1 MDNSVLQKAKYW
13 TSEVFDEQTRKAVAE
28 MIENN
33 PEQLNESFY
42 KDLEF
47 GTGGL
52 RGIMGA
58 GTNRMNRYTVG
69 MATQGL
75 ANYLLAN
82 CDKVKGISCAIAHDS
97 RNNSREFAKITASV
111 LSANGI
117 KVYLFDKLRPTPELS
132 FAIRHLHCNSGIVI
146 TASHNP
152 KEYNGYKV
160 YWSDG
165 GQVIPPHDKGIIEDV
180 RKVTVEDIKFDDA
193 LKNVTEIGVDVDNAY
208 IETLKSLCHNVKDN
222 ASANL
227 KIVYTPIHGSS
238 ISVLPQALKS
248 IGFNDVNIV
257 EEQAVPDGN
266 FPTVKSP
273 NPEEREALTL
283 AIRKAEQIGA
293 DIVFG
298 TDPDSDR
305 LGVVVN
311 HNGKFVILNGNQTAS
326 ILVHYLLD
334 SFKAEGRLKGKEF
347 IVKTIV
353 TTELIPQIAKDY
365 GVKCLDVLTGFKYI
379 AEEIE
384 KNYGKMQFIGGGEES
399 YGFLAGDCVRDKD
412 AVIAS
417 MLVCEAAARMKAQG
431 KTLMDLLLGIYTK
444 YGFYLEGLKSLT
456 KPGQSGMQEIEAMME
471 KFRSTPPESICGVQ
485 VVMVHDFQARK
496 SYDKISDLCYD
507 ITLPKSNVLQ
517 YDLADGS
524 KITVRPSGT
533 EPKIKFYIGVKGKL
547 ESPSQYEATEE
558 KLKAKINEIIDTI
571 TKG

>member
-1 MDNSVLQKAKYW
+1 MDSILKKAQYW
-13 TSEVFDEQTRKAVAE
+13 TNEIFDEQTRNIVAE
-28 MIENN
+28 MINNN
-33 PEQLNESFY
+33 PEQLNECFY

-75 ANYLLAN
+75 ANYLLKS
-82 CDKVKGISCAIAHDS
+82 CDKSKGISCAIAHDS
-97 RNNSREFAKITASV
+97 RNNSSEFAKITASV

-117 KVYLFDKLRPTPELS
+117 HVYLFDSLRPTPELS
-132 FAIRHLHCNSGIVI
+132 FAIRYLHCNSGIVI

-165 GQVIPPHDKGIIEDV
+165 GQLIPPHDNGVIDEV

-193 LKNVTEIGVDVDNAY
+193 MTNVEIIGENVDKPY
-208 IETLKSLCHNVKDN
+208 IEALTSLCHNLENN
-222 ASANL
+222 AKTPL

-238 ISVLPQALKS
+238 ISVLPRALKN

-257 EEQAVPDGN
+257 EEQATPDGN

-273 NPEEREALTL
+273 NPEERETLTM
-283 AIRKAEQIGA
+283 AIRKAEQLNA
-293 DIVFG
+293 DIVIG

-305 LGVVVN
+305 LGIVVK
-311 HNGKFVILNGNQTAS
+311 HNGKFIILNGNQTAS
-326 ILVHYLLD
+326 ILVYYLLD
-334 SFKAEGRLKGKEF
+334 SFKREGKLKGKEF
-347 IVKTIV
+347 VVKTIV
-353 TTELIPQIAKDY
+353 TTELIAQIAKGYD
-365 GVKCLDVLTGFKYI
+365 VKYFDVLTGFKYI
-379 AEEIE
+379 AEIIE
-384 KNYGKMQFIGGGEES
+384 LNYGKLQFIGGGEES

-412 AVIAS
+412 AVVAS
-417 MLVCEAAARMKAQG
+417 MLVCEIAAKMKAEG
-431 KTLMDLLLGIYTK
+431 KTLMDLLLDIYMK

-471 KFRSTPPESICGVQ
+471 KFRSTPPETICGVQ
-485 VVMVHDFQARK
+485 VVMVHDFLARK
-496 SYDKISDLCYD
+496 SYDKISELSYD

-533 EPKIKFYIGVKGKL
+533 EPKIKFYIGLRG
-547 ESPSQYEATEE
+547 E
-558 KLKAKINEIIDTI
+558 LKSADDYQRLLAELGAKIEKISEFL
-571 TKG
+571 TK

>member
-1 MDNSVLQKAKYW
+1 MDIVLQKAQYW
-13 TSEVFDEQTRKAVAE
+13 TTEIFDEQTRMAVAK
-28 MIENN
+28 MIRDDH
-33 PEQLNESFY
+33 EQLNECFY
-42 KDLEF
+42 RNLEF

-75 ANYLLAN
+75 ANYLTKT
-82 CDKVKGISCAIAHDS
+82 CQGKISCAIAHDS

-117 KVYLFDKLRPTPELS
+117 HVYIFDSLRPTPELS
-132 FAIRHLHCNSGIVI
+132 FTIRHLHCNSGIVI

-160 YWSDG
+160 YWADG
-165 GQVIPPHDKGIIEDV
+165 GQVIPPHDKGIIEEV
-180 RKVTVEDIKFDDA
+180 RKVTVEDIKFDDS
-193 LKNVTEIGVDVDNAY
+193 LKNVEEIGANVDKVY
-208 IETLKSLCHNVKDN
+208 IETLASLCHNTKHN
-222 ASANL
+222 STTPL

-238 ISVLPQALKS
+238 ISVLPQALEH
-248 IGFNDVNIV
+248 IGFKDVNIV
-257 EEQAVPDGN
+257 EEQATPDGN

-283 AIRKAEQIGA
+283 AIRKAEKINA
-293 DIVFG
+293 DIVIG

-305 LGVVVN
+305 LGVVVK
-311 HNGKFVILNGNQTAS
+311 HNGKYIILNGNQTAS
-326 ILVHYLLD
+326 ILVYYLLD
-334 SFKAEGRLKGKEF
+334 SFKREGKLKGKEF

-353 TTELIPQIAKDY
+353 TTGLIAQIAKGYD
-365 GVKCLDVLTGFKYI
+365 VKYFDVLTGFKYI

-417 MLVCEAAARMKAQG
+417 MLVCEAAAKMKAEG
-431 KTLMDLLLGIYTK
+431 KTLMDLLLDIYMK

-471 KFRSTPPESICGVQ
+471 KFRSTPPDSICGVQ
-485 VVMVHDFQARK
+485 VVMIHDFLVRK
-496 SYDKISDLCYD
+496 SYDKISELSYD

-533 EPKIKFYIGVKGKL
+533 EPKIKFYIGVRCELNSIDEYERKL
-547 ESPSQYEATEE
+547 SELSARIE
-558 KLKAKINEIIDTI
+558 KITDTI
-571 TKG
+571 TK

>member
-1 MDNSVLQKAKYW
+1 MDTVQQKAQYW
-13 TSEVFDEQTRKAVAE
+13 TTEIFDEQTRNAVAE
-28 MIENN
+28 MIKNN

-75 ANYLLAN
+75 ANYLLKS
-82 CDKVKGISCAIAHDS
+82 CSGKISCAIAHDS

-117 KVYLFDKLRPTPELS
+117 HVYLFDKLRPTPELS
-132 FAIRHLHCNSGIVI
+132 FTIRHLHCNSGIVI

-160 YWSDG
+160 YWADG
-165 GQVIPPHDKGIIEDV
+165 GQVIPPHDKGIIEEV
-180 RKVTVEDIKFDDA
+180 RKVTVEDIKFDDS
-193 LKNVTEIGVDVDNAY
+193 LKNVEEIGANVDKVY
-208 IETLKSLCHNVKDN
+208 IETLASLCHNTEHN
-222 ASANL
+222 ATTPL

-238 ISVLPQALKS
+238 ISVLPQALKH

-257 EEQAVPDGN
+257 EEQATPDGN

-283 AIRKAEQIGA
+283 AIRKAERINA
-293 DIVFG
+293 DIVIG

-305 LGVVVN
+305 LGVVVK
-311 HNGKFVILNGNQTAS
+311 HNGKYIILNGNQTAS
-326 ILVHYLLD
+326 ILVYYLLD
-334 SFKAEGRLKGKEF
+334 SFKREGKLKGKEF

-353 TTELIPQIAKDY
+353 TTELIAQIAKGY
-365 GVKCLDVLTGFKYI
+365 NVKYLDVLTGFKYI

-417 MLVCEAAARMKAQG
+417 MLVCEAAARMKAEG
-431 KTLMDLLLGIYTK
+431 KTLMDLLLDIYMK

-471 KFRSTPPESICGVQ
+471 KFRSTPPDSICGVQ
-485 VVMVHDFQARK
+485 VVMVHDFLVRK
-496 SYDKISDLCYD
+496 SYDKISELSYD

-533 EPKIKFYIGVKGKL
+533 EPKIKFYIGVRCDLKSVDEYERKL
-547 ESPSQYEATEE
+547 SEMSARIEKITE
-558 KLKAKINEIIDTI
+558 TI
-571 TKG
+571 TK

>member
-1 MDNSVLQKAKYW
+1 MNEILDKANYW
-13 TSEVFDEQTRKAVAE
+13 TSEIFDEETRSQVRQ
-28 MIENN
+28 MIETD
-33 PEQLNESFY
+33 PQLLNESFY

-75 ANYLLAN
+75 ANYLIKSCEN
-82 CDKVKGISCAIAHDS
+82 SKKITCAIAHDS

-117 KVYLFDKLRPTPELS
+117 NVYLFDKLRPTPELS
-132 FAIRHLHCNSGIVI
+132 FAIRELKCNSGIVI

-165 GQVIPPHDKGIIEDV
+165 GQIIPPHDKGIIEEV
-180 RKVTVEDIKFDDA
+180 RKVKVENIKFDDS
-193 LKNVTEIGVDVDNAY
+193 LKNVEEIGEKIDKIY
-208 IETLKSLCHNVKDN
+208 IERLSSLCHNIENNRKTP
-222 ASANL
+222 L

-238 ISVLPQALKS
+238 ITVLPRALQN
-248 IGFNDVNIV
+248 IGFSDINIV

-273 NPEEREALTL
+273 NPEEREALTM
-283 AIRKAEQIGA
+283 AIKLGEKIDA

-305 LGVVVN
+305 LGVAVK
-311 HNGKFVILNGNQTAS
+311 HNGKFQILNGNQTAS
-326 ILVHYLLD
+326 ILVYYLLD
-334 SFKAEGRLKGKEF
+334 SFKNEGKLKGKEF
-347 IVKTIV
+347 VVKTIV
-353 TTELIPQIAKDY
+353 TTELIAQIANDF
-365 GVKCLDVLTGFKYI
+365 GVKYFDVLTGFKYI

-384 KNYGKMQFIGGGEES
+384 KNYGKLQFIGGGEES
-399 YGFLAGDCVRDKD
+399 YGFLAGDFVRDKD
-412 AVIAS
+412 AVMAAMLICEIA
-417 MLVCEAAARMKAQG
+417 AKAKSEG
-431 KTLMDLLLGIYTK
+431 KTIMDILLNIYQK
-444 YGFYLEGLKSLT
+444 YGLYQEGLKSLT

-471 KFRSTPPESICGVQ
+471 KFRNTPPESFCGVP
-485 VVMVHDFQARK
+485 VVMVHDFHARK
-496 SYDKISDLCYD
+496 SYDKISELSYD

-517 YDLADGS
+517 YDLADGG

-533 EPKIKFYIGVKGKL
+533 EPKIKFYIGLKGRL
-547 ESPSQYEATEE
+547 ESIADYENEVE
-558 KLKAKINEIIDTI
+558 KLNSRINEITEII
-571 TKG
+571 TKY